1 MTYQPTHTMNH
12 IIHKDPAH
20 RHGCH
25 NSPRPR
31 HESKPYEIQD
41 GWNEDGTRRMV
52 SHQTEWKPVP
62 CGHTWSD
69 TDPACEGCEWRDA

>member
-12 IIHKDPAH
+12 IIHKDPNH

-31 HESKPYEIQD
+31 HESKPYLIQD
-41 GWNEDGTRRMV
+41 GWYPDGTRRMV

>member
-25 NSPRPR
+25 NSPGPGM
-31 HESKPYEIQD
+31 SQSL
-41 GWNEDGTRRMV
+41 T
-52 SHQTEWKPVP
+52 
-62 CGHTWSD
+62 
-69 TDPACEGCEWRDA
+69 